1 MPHQPFPATAVEE
14 WQPNRL
20 VINIQPEESLLLH
33 FQAKR
38 PGPIMR
44 LSPASMQFRYQ
55 ETFKV
60 ASPEA
65 YETLLLDVIVGDATL
80 FMRADQIEA
89 AWSVITPVLEA
100 WKAAPSTNF
109 PNYAAGT
116 WGPEAAEVLVARD
129 GRSWFL
135 PSLSIPATNQIT
147 R

>member
-1 MPHQPFPATAVEE
+1 VEE